1 MFKVLIADDEPDVCR
16 LIGHLIEWDLNGL
29 VSAGTAENGS
39 VCLKRIREERPD
51 IVITDIR
58 MPGMDGLELIRQ
70 VKEEGFT
77 CRFVIISGYQ
87 QFEYARRALRYDV
100 EDYLLKPVGKREL
113 NDCLKRIVERLGAED
128 AETEAA
134 ARERGGWKE
143 GAEAPGHAVGEPGR
157 ESRPVRLAKQYIG
170 RHYMEQIRLSE
181 ISEMVYMNPSYF
193 STVFKKE
200 IGISFSDYVIEQRI
214 EAAKRL
220 LRESGCSVR
229 EIAERVGYTETA
241 YFSRLFK
248 KQVGIKPSQYRKLH
262 S

>member
-143 GAEAPGHAVGEPGR
+143 GAEAFGHAVGEPGR

-193 STVFKKE
+193 STVFKKHF
-200 IGISFSDYVIEQRI
+200 GVS
-214 EAAKRL
+214 
-220 LRESGCSVR
+220 
-229 EIAERVGYTETA
+229 
-241 YFSRLFK
+241 
-248 KQVGIKPSQYRKLH
+248 PSKFCDDN
-262 S
+262 

>member
-143 GAEAPGHAVGEPGR
+143 GPEAPGHAVGESGWR
-157 ESRPVRLAKQYIG
+157 S
-170 RHYMEQIRLSE
+170 S
-181 ISEMVYMNPSYF
+181 ISAGITWNRS
-193 STVFKKE
+193 VFRR
-200 IGISFSDYVIEQRI
+200 FR
-214 EAAKRL
+214 RW
-220 LRESGCSVR
+220 C
-229 EIAERVGYTETA
+229 T
-241 YFSRLFK
+241 
-248 KQVGIKPSQYRKLH
+248 
-262 S
+262 